1 MEKIL
6 FGKNFD
12 NNYQMIREN
21 RCTTLGKRR
30 FGKNGKKM
38 KKPLP
43 VKGRRVRC
51 KHLTLNCVF
60 DKIG

>member
-6 FGKNFD
+6 FGESFD
-12 NNYQMIREN
+12 NNFQMIREN
-21 RCTTLGKRR
+21 RCTTLERR
-30 FGKNGKKM
+30 FGKNGKKIRR
-38 KKPLP
+38 PLP

>member
-6 FGKNFD
+6 FGKNID
-12 NNYQMIREN
+12 NNYQTIKEN
-21 RCTTLGKRR
+21 RCTTLERR
-30 FGKNGKKM
+30 FGKKTAKM
-38 KKPLP
+38 RRPLP

>member
-1 MEKIL
+1 MKKIL
-6 FGKNFD
+6 FGENFD

-21 RCTTLGKRR
+21 RCTTLERR
-30 FGKNGKKM
+30 FGKKRQKIRR
-38 KKPLP
+38 PLP

>member
-6 FGKNFD
+6 FGENFD

-21 RCTTLGKRR
+21 RCTSLERR
-30 FGKNGKKM
+30 FGKNGKKIRR
-38 KKPLP
+38 PLP

>member
-1 MEKIL
+1 
-6 FGKNFD
+6 
-12 NNYQMIREN
+12 MIREN
-21 RCTTLGKRR
+21 RCTTLERR

>member
-1 MEKIL
+1 
-6 FGKNFD
+6 
-12 NNYQMIREN
+12 MIREN

-38 KKPLP
+38 KQPLP

>member
-1 MEKIL
+1 
-6 FGKNFD
+6 
-12 NNYQMIREN
+12 MIRKNIVQRLEN
-21 RCTTLGKRR
+21 GVLGKTA
-30 FGKNGKKM
+30 KKM
-38 KKPLP
+38 KQPLP